1 VHCDLAAQRS
11 AIFRLTRSLSLSI
24 SLQVRAND
32 ENRPANQAAAA
43 DKGGMFD
50 GVAKIGR
57 IAMRAFVNGSE

>member
-1 VHCDLAAQRS
+1 MTDCITCVEQL
-11 AIFRLTRSLSLSI
+11 
-24 SLQVRAND
+24 RAND
-32 ENRPANQAAAA
+32 ENRAANQATAAEK